1 MKSLGRLWARG
12 FSISRMKT
20 ITRPSEASWL
30 VAALAS
36 LAAAVIPACKP
47 SAQQAPPAAPP
58 PSVIVAQVT
67 QQTVP
72 VYVENVGQT
81 QAAATVE
88 IRARV
93 SGFVTEAPFKEG
105 SRVKKGELLFKID
118 PKPYEAVV
126 DQSKANVAKA
136 EASVERAKADLVR
149 LEPLVASSAISK
161 QERDNALTTAK
172 VAEAD
177 LLAAKAALDTAEL
190 DLSYATMVAP
200 FDGMVGARNVD
211 VGNFISSTGQN
222 TLLATVSVI
231 DPMRAS
237 FNVAEQNYLR
247 FQRRFMG
254 DEAAQEA
261 HSAKMEFELIL
272 SDGSVYEHKGHFEF
286 ADRALDPRTGTL
298 KVVVSFPNGE
308 TLLRPGQFAR
318 IRAKPEEKPDAILI
332 PQKAVMETQNL
343 QMVLVVGEGDK
354 VEQRPVKTEGR
365 YNDLYIVTSGVKPG
379 ERVIVEGLQKAR
391 PGMVVKPEEK
401 APEPPPGQAKAES
414 PPSSAPAPAAGPAA
428 TAK

>member
-1 MKSLGRLWARG
+1 
-12 FSISRMKT
+12 MKT
-20 ITRPSEASWL
+20 ITRPSDASWL
-30 VAALAS
+30 VAAS
-36 LAAAVIPACKP
+36 LAAALLPACKP
-47 SAQQAPPAAPP
+47 AAPATPPAPP
-58 PSVIVAQVT
+58 PPAVIVATVT

-72 VYVENVGQT
+72 IYVENVGQT

-93 SGFVTEAPFKEG
+93 SGFLVEAPFKEG
-105 SRVKKGELLFKID
+105 SLVKKGDLLFKID
-118 PKPYEAVV
+118 PRTYVAVV

-149 LEPLVASSAISK
+149 LEPLVVSSAISK
-161 QERDNALTTAK
+161 QERDNAQTTAK

-177 LLAAKAALDTAEL
+177 LLAAKAALATAEL

-200 FDGMVGARNVD
+200 FDGLVGARNVD
-211 VGNFISSTGQN
+211 VGNFVGGTGQN
-222 TLLATVSVI
+222 TLLATVSTI
-231 DPMRAS
+231 DPMRAN

-254 DEAAQEA
+254 DEAAKEA
-261 HSAKMEFELIL
+261 HSSQMEFELIL
-272 SDGSVYEHKGHFEF
+272 SDGSVYEHRGHFEF

-298 KVVVSFPNGE
+298 KIVVSFPNGE
-308 TLLRPGQFAR
+308 SLLRPGQFAR

-332 PQKAVMETQNL
+332 PQRAVMETQNL
-343 QMVLVVGEGDK
+343 QMVLVVGAENK

-379 ERVIVEGLQKAR
+379 EKVITEGLQKAR

-401 APEPPPGQAKAES
+401 APEAAAVPEAKPQSA
-414 PPSSAPAPAAGPAA
+414 APAPVS
-428 TAK
+428 K

>member
-1 MKSLGRLWARG
+1 
-12 FSISRMKT
+12 MKT
-20 ITRPSEASWL
+20 ITRPSDASWL
-30 VAALAS
+30 VAAS
-36 LAAAVIPACKP
+36 LAAALLPACKP
-47 SAQQAPPAAPP
+47 AAPATPPAPP
-58 PSVIVAQVT
+58 PPAVIVARVI

-72 VYVENVGQT
+72 LYVENVGQT

-93 SGFVTEAPFKEG
+93 SGFLVEAPFKEG
-105 SRVKKGELLFKID
+105 SLVKKGELLFKID
-118 PKPYEAVV
+118 PRTYEAVV

-136 EASVERAKADLVR
+136 EASVERAKADLIR

-190 DLSYATMVAP
+190 DLSYATMVSP
-200 FDGMVGARNVD
+200 FDGLVGARSVD
-211 VGNFISSTGQN
+211 VGNFVGGTGQN
-222 TLLATVSVI
+222 TLLATVSTI
-231 DPMRAS
+231 DPMRAN

-254 DEAAQEA
+254 DEMAKEA

-272 SDGSVYEHKGHFEF
+272 SDGSVYEHKGRFEF

-298 KVVVSFPNGE
+298 KIVVSFPNSE
-308 TLLRPGQFAR
+308 MLLRPGQFAR

-332 PQKAVMETQNL
+332 PQKAVSETQNL

-379 ERVIVEGLQKAR
+379 ERVIIEGVQKAR

-401 APEPPPGQAKAES
+401 APELPPAGAETK
-414 PPSSAPAPAAGPAA
+414 PAPPAAA